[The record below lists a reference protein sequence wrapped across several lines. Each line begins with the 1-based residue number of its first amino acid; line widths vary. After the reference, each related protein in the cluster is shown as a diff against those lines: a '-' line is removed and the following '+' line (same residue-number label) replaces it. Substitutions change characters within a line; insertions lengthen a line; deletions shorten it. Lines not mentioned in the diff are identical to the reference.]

1 MVRSVEITTSFANA
15 DERCQRF
22 PGWLP
27 PGDVT
32 SRD

>member
-15 DERCQRF
+15 DERCQPF

-27 PGDVT
+27 PSYVT